1 MLDIDMQE
9 IAKKLD
15 KDTEKEPKGTKF
27 YPAEEV
33 VPMANELIAQFH
45 PHLLNAK
52 ISYMFRDG
60 KWNKN
65 DRPVVGDV
73 KLMSPYYK
81 TLTGLDFGIV
91 RRTRTAIR
99 NGRRLLRRFTN
110 SRKLS
115 HAMAHIARM
124 SWSSRIRSVSSRKR
138 TDFQDRQTCPF
149 LWRCLS
155 WTKNCSGRLPC
166 RNRPKDTLLSRKPC
180 RTIRGLSSG
189 ICTATI

>member
-33 VPMANELIAQFH
+33 VPMANELITKYH

-60 KWNKN
+60 KWNKDN
-65 DRPVVGDV
+65 RPVVGDV

-91 RRTRTAIR
+91 LNAKLWLNTTRVKQKQAMLDHLLSYCYFTEDKDGNPKWKKVAPTIHEFPEVVAR
-99 NGRRLLRRFTN
+99 NGAYSPDVMELENSLREFEKEN
-110 SRKLS
+110 
-115 HAMAHIARM
+115 
-124 SWSSRIRSVSSRKR
+124 
-138 TDFQDRQTCPF
+138 
-149 LWRCLS
+149 
-155 WTKNCSGRLPC
+155 
-166 RNRPKDTLLSRKPC
+166 
-180 RTIRGLSSG
+180 
-189 ICTATI
+189 